1 MNKEKLMWIV
11 LFTWDAEEDGYQ
23 HWQEKRFESVHEAQ
37 EFVMSLSADGVA
49 VTRLF
54 KEPFNR

>member
-1 MNKEKLMWIV
+1 MWIV